1 MLSPIVIRNDW
12 YNRQHYIKILDI
24 PFTSDQ
30 VKYLI
35 DVLFYVNSRIKPYN
49 WVLNDTNVLYQVKDG
64 FKNNISYSKL
74 ARNIITENNTILG
87 EL

>member
-12 YNRQHYIKILDI
+12 YNRQHYIKILGI
-24 PFTSDQ
+24 PFTSEQ

-35 DVLFYVNSRIKPYN
+35 DVLFYVNSRIKPFN
-49 WVLNDTNVLYQVKDG
+49 WVLDDKQVLYHIKDG
-64 FKNNISYSKL
+64 FKNGINYSKL
-74 ARNIITENNTILG
+74 ARDIIQENNTILG

>member
-12 YNRQHYIKILDI
+12 YNRQHYIKILGI
-24 PFTSDQ
+24 PFTGDQ

-35 DVLFYVNSRIKPYN
+35 DVLFYVNSRIKPFN
-49 WVLNDTNVLYQVKDG
+49 WVLDDKQVLYNIKDG